1 MEAVL
6 VIAAALIVLVGLLL
20 IAIYLT
26 YDKYRFQIERQFS
39 SVSKGIHAAMSCS
52 VHGEAYVRLK
62 KTTEKLSFLAEIFP
76 IPELA
81 PYQGYFDVHNELAHK
96 FNYKLSASVFRRIL
110 PLLGF
115 RPFPIIAE

>member
-39 SVSKGIHAAMSCS
+39 SVSEGIHAAMSYS
-52 VHGEAYVRLK
+52 VHGEAYARLK
-62 KTTEKLSFLAEIFP
+62 KTTEKLSFLAEVFP
-76 IPELA
+76 IPELV